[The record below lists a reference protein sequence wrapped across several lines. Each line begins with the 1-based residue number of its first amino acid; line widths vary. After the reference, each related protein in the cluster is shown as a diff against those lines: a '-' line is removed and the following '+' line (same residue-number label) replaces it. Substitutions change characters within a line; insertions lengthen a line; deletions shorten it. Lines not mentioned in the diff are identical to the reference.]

1 MIDTNQVQQLA
12 ATAAA
17 VKQQVVNWWP
27 TLVPL
32 GFIIGREV
40 KTLNTWLL
48 GVTRWVMAHG
58 GLGRLLV
65 KLFWQP
71 ITPEIPLTPVSPA
84 NPESPST
91 FTVTTVSATN
101 IPKP

>member
-1 MIDTNQVQQLA
+1 MNAMIDTNQVQQFA

-17 VKQQVVNWWP
+17 VKQQIVNWWP

-40 KTLNTWLL
+40 KALNGWLL
-48 GVTRWVMAHG
+48 GVAHWVMAHG

-71 ITPEIPLTPVSPA
+71 APPTPTATTANVSQP
-84 NPESPST
+84 
-91 FTVTTVSATN
+91 
-101 IPKP
+101 

>member
-1 MIDTNQVQQLA
+1 MNALMDTNQVQQLA

-17 VKQQVVNWWP
+17 VKQQIVNWWP

-40 KTLNTWLL
+40 KALNGWLL
-48 GVTRWVMAHG
+48 NAAHWVIAQG

-71 ITPEIPLTPVSPA
+71 APPAAPATKIPQP
-84 NPESPST
+84 
-91 FTVTTVSATN
+91 
-101 IPKP
+101 